1 MTNREKGRWKK
12 EQGRKNP
19 GFTEFRVTKLLTDKY
34 FKMPSEIEH
43 KNSDDRR
50 WMKEALK
57 EAKLAYKK
65 KEVPVGAVV
74 VYEDKIIGRGH
85 NQVESLKDP
94 TAHAEILAIGAASNF
109 LGSWRLSQA
118 SIYVTVEPCI
128 MCAGA
133 IILSRID
140 RLIFGTKD
148 PKAGACGSLYNLVQD
163 IRLNHQ
169 VQIVTDV
176 LKEEC
181 AFLLDSFFKEIRKK
195 NSDESNQS

>member
-1 MTNREKGRWKK
+1 MPNKDEKA
-12 EQGRKNP
+12 
-19 GFTEFRVTKLLTDKY
+19 
-34 FKMPSEIEH
+34 
-43 KNSDDRR
+43 DDEK
-50 WMKEALK
+50 WMREALK

-74 VYEDKIIGRGH
+74 VYEKKIIGRGH

-109 LGSWRLSQA
+109 LGSWRLSRA
-118 SIYVTVEPCI
+118 SIYATVEPCI

-148 PKAGACGSLYNLVQD
+148 SKAGACGSLYNLVQD

-169 VQIVTDV
+169 VQITADV
-176 LKEEC
+176 LRQEC
-181 AFLLDSFFKEIRKK
+181 SFLLDSFFKEIRKK
-195 NSDESNQS
+195 KSDESNRS

>member
-1 MTNREKGRWKK
+1 MTNNE
-12 EQGRKNP
+12 
-19 GFTEFRVTKLLTDKY
+19 L
-34 FKMPSEIEH
+34 
-43 KNSDDRR
+43 KNSDEER
-50 WMKEALK
+50 WMREALK

-65 KEVPVGAVV
+65 KEVPIGAVV
-74 VYEDKIIGRGH
+74 VCENKIIGKGH

-109 LGSWRLSQA
+109 SGSWRLPQA

-140 RLIFGTKD
+140 RLIFGTFD
-148 PKAGACGSLYNLVQD
+148 PKTGACGSLYNLVQD

-169 VQIVTDV
+169 VQIVTGV
-176 LKEEC
+176 LQEEC
-181 AFLLDSFFKEIRKK
+181 VFLLDSFFKETRKK
-195 NSDESNQS
+195 NSAKGGSA